1 MKQKRDVLFADALDI
16 LFLDVLA
23 IGMAIKKTMEIAR
36 NDYFNSYSAIINF
49 SKIFSL
55 VFSANGRKNS

>member
-23 IGMAIKKTMEIAR
+23 IGMAIKKTMEIA
-36 NDYFNSYSAIINF
+36 
-49 SKIFSL
+49 
-55 VFSANGRKNS
+55 